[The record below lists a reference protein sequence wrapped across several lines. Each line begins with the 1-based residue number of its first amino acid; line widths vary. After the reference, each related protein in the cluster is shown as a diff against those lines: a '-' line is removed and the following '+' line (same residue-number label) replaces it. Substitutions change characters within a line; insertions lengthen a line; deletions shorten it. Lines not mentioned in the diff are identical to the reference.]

1 MADRED
7 DDRDREFPKKLAD
20 SSSSSNGGVVDDDSK
35 YANPQ
40 PSMNSSP
47 SPQQAKVPRKNKK
60 TPAEKELSL
69 RKYFDTVGPSEGFDS
84 VVDSDSDSDMLGDI
98 RPDSMDDEEVIEA
111 AKFAVNEHNKTLEK
125 QNHLIF
131 ERVMKVNTQ
140 VVVGFMLYMT
150 LEVKE
155 RQGNENEERSF
166 YEAKVYLG
174 INRHIALEF
183 LRPAIH
189 FKG

>member
-7 DDRDREFPKKLAD
+7 DDRDREFPKKFAD

-69 RKYFDTVGPSEGFDS
+69 RKPDS
-84 VVDSDSDSDMLGDI
+84 V
-98 RPDSMDDEEVIEA
+98 DDEEVIEA